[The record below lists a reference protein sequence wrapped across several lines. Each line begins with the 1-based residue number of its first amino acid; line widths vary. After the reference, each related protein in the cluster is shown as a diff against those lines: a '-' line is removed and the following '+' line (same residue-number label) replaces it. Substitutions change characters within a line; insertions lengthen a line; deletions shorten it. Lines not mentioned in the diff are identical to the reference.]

1 MTSSFKQFLK
11 KVEQTEFKTNTTASG
26 TLTIQQTKRNELR
39 VEGVEALRQD
49 LVALYGDDF
58 DILTTKEGLI
68 IVVELADG
76 QLFS

>member
-39 VEGVEALRQD
+39 VEGVEALRED

>member
-49 LVALYGDDF
+49 LVALYGNDF

-68 IVVELADG
+68 IAVELADG

>member
-39 VEGVEALRQD
+39 VEGVEALRED

-68 IVVELADG
+68 IVAELADG